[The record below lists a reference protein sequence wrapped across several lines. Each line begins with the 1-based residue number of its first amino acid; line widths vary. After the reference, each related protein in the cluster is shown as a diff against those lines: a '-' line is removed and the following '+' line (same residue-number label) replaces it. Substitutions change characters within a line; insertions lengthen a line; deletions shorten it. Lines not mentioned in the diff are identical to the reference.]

1 MAFIADRTCLQTYE
15 LRPQICLH
23 GPPGWRNR
31 AELQYAPR
39 TFRAFLQSPTSSL
52 VVKFAARGAMEGGRD
67 DTPPQPCLLD
77 GNNLPQGQNTACSI
91 ARAFVILAA
100 CVGYSAHL
108 PGTGTSSGLLH

>member
-1 MAFIADRTCLQTYE
+1 MGGEIAQNFNMPLVHFAHSCKA
-15 LRPQICLH
+15 LRQALC
-23 GPPGWRNR
+23 
-31 AELQYAPR
+31 
-39 TFRAFLQSPTSSL
+39 
-52 VVKFAARGAMEGGRD
+52 VKFAARGAMEGGRD